1 MDEEPEGAV
10 RAPMASTMGSR
21 DWQFALFDLCVA
33 QAVGAHLEALLLLSL
48 KARPGR
54 VFSLR
59 LHETGQIYLLLLPI
73 TSMAATWRAGT

>member
-1 MDEEPEGAV
+1 
-10 RAPMASTMGSR
+10 MASTMGSR

-54 VFSLR
+54 VFFPKTTRDWTDLPSAI
-59 LHETGQIYLLLLPI
+59 TYNVYGYLDGWHLI
-73 TSMAATWRAGT
+73 QHTSADGKST